1 MSMDKAVSRSHR
13 RELLQA
19 AAIAIAIVVL
29 DRTLKRITP
38 TLLDRGEAWPDEDW
52 PLRLVHVINTGAAFG
67 KLQGQTSLLVVA
79 SAIGIVL
86 FAYMLSKPNQRQ
98 ATRLGL
104 ALALGGAVANFI
116 DRATSGEVIDSIK
129 VEFWPA
135 FNLADVAL
143 TTGIA
148 LVLWSVF
155 RTEPAP
161 PGGRA
166 PAESQDL
173 SAGQAAAGDH
183 EPSPGELV
191 DVQQISQFRKA
202 G

>member
-1 MSMDKAVSRSHR
+1 MDNPGTRADRRQLAQTAV
-13 RELLQA
+13 
-19 AAIAIAIVVL
+19 IALVVVVL
-29 DRTLKRITP
+29 DRTLKRLTP
-38 TLLDRGEAWPDEDW
+38 LLLDRGAAWPGEDW
-52 PLRLVHVINTGAAFG
+52 PLRFVQVVNTGAAFG
-67 KLQGQTSLLVVA
+67 KLQGQTSLLVAA
-79 SAIGIVL
+79 SAIGILL
-86 FAYMLSKPNQRQ
+86 FGYMLLKPEPRP

-104 ALALGGAVANFI
+104 SVAFGGAVANFI

-129 VEFWPA
+129 VDYWPA

-161 PGGRA
+161 PGGRT

-173 SAGQAAAGDH
+173 SAEEAAAGDH
-183 EPSPGELV
+183 EPSPGEPV
-191 DVQQISQFRKA
+191 EVQPISPFRKA